1 MQGNPLPFCHRK
13 AMFFYCRGGLS
24 ILYRKG
30 NEPLSNF
37 PQRKTEEIVTPASQA
52 HEDKIKKEEIA
63 TLASLAITD
72 YGTGS
77 SRRLRLRLSLTRK
90 GVHDN
95 GAVEDS
101 HVVLTHRLPNA

>member
-52 HEDKIKKEEIA
+52 HEDKIEKEEIA
-63 TLASLAITD
+63 MLTSLAITD
-72 YGTGS
+72 CGTE
-77 SRRLRLRLSLTRK
+77 T
-90 GVHDN
+90 V
-95 GAVEDS
+95 
-101 HVVLTHRLPNA
+101 TLPSAPLVFDKERSAR